1 MPIAPPDRLPSTTS
15 TAANRGA
22 PSNLATRAGSP
33 AAAPSPFAQL
43 LTAFGHE
50 AERGEATIRGV
61 LQGSLAAREYGPSAL
76 LALQAGIYRYG
87 ETVDLASKLV
97 DKAGSD
103 LRTVLQGQ

>member
-1 MPIAPPDRLPSTTS
+1 MPIAPPDRLSSTTF
-15 TAANRGA
+15 TAGSGA
-22 PSNLATRAGSP
+22 PSSPASRAGSP
-33 AAAPSPFAQL
+33 ATAPSPFAQL
-43 LTAFGHE
+43 LSTLGHE
-50 AERGEATIRGV
+50 AERGEATIRSV